1 MYSDKPRGWRVLST
15 PKGDMLVL
23 GPDSAFQLKLIPLNP
38 NEFTGAGMEIPSSFR
53 ALDRVRQSPEFG
65 LRPLFDSD
73 IESLMNSISTPKG
86 ALPHLQSII
95 KRTPLSPVELAK
107 TDTTHMLTGPV
118 LTRPDFSTLSSETMR
133 LQQSLERE
141 ARETFRRRYPMRA
154 GMYF

>member
-1 MYSDKPRGWRVLST
+1 MST

-38 NEFTGAGMEIPSSFR
+38 SEFTGAGMELSKSSR
-53 ALDRVRQSPEFG
+53 VLDQIRRSPEFG

-73 IESLMNSISTPKG
+73 IEKLLRSISTPDG

-95 KRTPLSPVELAK
+95 KRTPLSPVELAR
-107 TDTTHMLTGPV
+107 TDTTHLLTGPV
-118 LTRPDFSTLSSETMR
+118 LTRPDFHTLSSETKR

-141 ARETFRRRYPMRA
+141 AMETFRRRYPMRA